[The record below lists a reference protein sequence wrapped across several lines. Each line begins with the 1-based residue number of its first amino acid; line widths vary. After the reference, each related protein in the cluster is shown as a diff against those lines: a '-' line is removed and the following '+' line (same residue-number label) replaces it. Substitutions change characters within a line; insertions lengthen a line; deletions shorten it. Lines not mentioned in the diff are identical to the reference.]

1 MLNVLVAALLAVSMT
16 ALMVACDS
24 GNTPADT
31 SATESGTTAPSAES
45 GASTD
50 GAGSEAATN
59 ASAEDATKAPAE
71 DATKAPETSVPNEG
85 ATEAPAD
92 TQASDA
98 DTQAPDAETQAPEA
112 DTQPPVELDTTSPDV
127 SIPAGTEENPIVLSF
142 NGVQCSESVAGT
154 LSLSDDG
161 MAFVISKG
169 GFYELTGDL
178 SDGQIRV
185 CVPKTEEITLIFK
198 NFSASS
204 SKTAPIYIDSCDK
217 ATIDL
222 ADGSVNSLT
231 DASIYQFANPGDD
244 KPNAC
249 IYSADDLTI
258 KGDGTLNITANY
270 NNGIGCKNDLRI
282 KNGNITIT
290 APNNILKGND
300 SVTIEGGNITL
311 SGGEDAIKSD
321 TTDRTDKGF
330 VLIEGDAKVTITCS
344 DDALQATQ
352 SITVAAGTSVTVT
365 AGGSA
370 INCPGTLNVDESAMN
385 IISEGASA

>member
-1 MLNVLVAALLAVSMT
+1 MKKHMLAILTAGLLTATLCLGLVS
-16 ALMVACDS
+16 CDS
-24 GNTPADT
+24 ENPPADT
-31 SATESGTTAPSAES
+31 SDNSTETSAPSGDNGTTEGQTHDNGTTAPDNNP
-45 GASTD
+45 GDST
-50 GAGSEAATN
+50 AT
-59 ASAEDATKAPAE
+59 P
-71 DATKAPETSVPNEG
+71 
-85 ATEAPAD
+85 
-92 TQASDA
+92 
-98 DTQAPDAETQAPEA
+98 
-112 DTQPPVELDTTSPDV
+112 
-127 SIPAGTEENPIVLSF
+127 GTEENPITLTF
-142 NGVQCSESVAGT
+142 NGIECSESVSGT

-169 GFYELTGDL
+169 GFYVLSGDL

-185 CVPKTEEITLIFK
+185 AVPKTEEITLIFK
-198 NFSASS
+198 NFTASS
-204 SKTAPIYIDSCDK
+204 TKTAPIYIDSCDK
-217 ATIDL
+217 ATIEL
-222 ADGSVNSLT
+222 AAGTVNSLT
-231 DASIYQFANPGDD
+231 DASIYQFANPADD

-258 KGDGTLNITANY
+258 KGDGTLNITGNY

-282 KNGNITIT
+282 KSGTITVT

-330 VLIEGDAKVTITCS
+330 VLIEGDANVTITCS

-370 INCPGTLNVDESAMN
+370 LNCPGTINADESAMN
-385 IISEGASA
+385 IISEGTAA